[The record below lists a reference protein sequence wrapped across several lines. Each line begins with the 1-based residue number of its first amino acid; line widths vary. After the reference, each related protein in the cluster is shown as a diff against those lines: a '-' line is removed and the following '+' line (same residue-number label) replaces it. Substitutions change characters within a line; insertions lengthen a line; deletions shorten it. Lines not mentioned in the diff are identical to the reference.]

1 MISRYNLLKNDICI
15 AFKRGIIVQVYK
27 VIKNLLTK
35 RALGSIIIKL
45 SDDADKCFTETS
57 MKLKAHKAWNFS
69 VAGDVPHRV
78 QRQLRGVTQFGRV
91 LGLGPRCRRF
101 KSCRLDH
108 FIKKMKTK

>member
-1 MISRYNLLKNDICI
+1 MISQYNLLKNDICV

-35 RALGSIIIKL
+35 QALGSIIIKL

-69 VAGDVPHRV
+69 VAGNFSP
-78 QRQLRGVTQFGRV
+78 RGAGSST
-91 LGLGPRCRRF
+91 RR
-101 KSCRLDH
+101 
-108 FIKKMKTK
+108 T